1 MTAGEADEGVRPA
14 SQFRGLTSLYEGWT
28 RLMKVVLHTPDGAHE
43 RHIEDHGRAIAV
55 LPYDPDRRTVVLVR
69 QPRAPVW
76 FLGEADLL
84 EAIAGR
90 IEGEDSED
98 CARRE
103 ALEEAGVRLEALEPL
118 GRIWM
123 MPSLS
128 TERIDYYLGAYSQ
141 ASRIAAGGGLAAEGE
156 QTEPV
161 ELSLE
166 ALSLQGGPV
175 EILDGKA
182 LILLQALRIRR
193 PELFG

>member
-1 MTAGEADEGVRPA
+1 MPEPPA
-14 SQFRGLTSLYEGWT
+14 PGAAQFRGLTTIYEGWT
-28 RLMKVVLHTPDGAHE
+28 RLLKVALHTPDGVHE
-43 RHIEDHGRAIAV
+43 RHIEDHGKAIAV
-55 LPYDPDRRTVVLVR
+55 LPYDPARRTVVLVR

-76 FLGEADLL
+76 FEGEADLL

-90 IEGEDSED
+90 IDGEAAED

-103 ALEEAGVRLEALEPL
+103 ALEEAGVRLATLEPV

-128 TERIDYYLGAYSQ
+128 TERIDYFLGPYDEA
-141 ASRIAAGGGLAAEGE
+141 ARVGAGGGLAAEGE

-161 ELSLE
+161 EL
-166 ALSLQGGPV
+166 ALAQLSICGGPV

-193 PELFG
+193 PELFGDT